1 MLKPDGLLVFTFH
14 HAKPWAWEL
23 LAQVLLEA
31 GFYVSATPVVRSEGK
46 SGFHSSAGNIRY
58 DAVLV
63 CRKRPNSW
71 HERCWAIIKKH
82 IYEGSVEWVRRTLES
97 GMPINQVDVVAIV
110 MAKIVE
116 YWTKC
121 EGQAEL
127 QGAPISLAKALAD
140 TQSLVAVVLEQ
151 ACTGRKHRKEM
162 NIGQQGTLF
171 TDLDARTQ
179 KLRY

>member
-1 MLKPDGLLVFTFH
+1 
-14 HAKPWAWEL
+14 
-23 LAQVLLEA
+23 
-31 GFYVSATPVVRSEGK
+31 
-46 SGFHSSAGNIRY
+46 
-58 DAVLV
+58 
-63 CRKRPNSW
+63 
-71 HERCWAIIKKH
+71 
-82 IYEGSVEWVRRTLES
+82 
-97 GMPINQVDVVAIV
+97 
-110 MAKIVE
+110 
-116 YWTKC
+116 WTKC